1 MDAYNLKK
9 GISYMKNIK
18 EIIKLLRETSGTNDK
33 INILKI
39 NSNNELLK
47 KILEY
52 TYNPYKKYGVSEK
65 ILNTISSSRMS
76 SKSIFELL
84 DILSSN
90 NINDNLRE
98 EIGAFKNA
106 NIEDWDLYEKMILKD
121 LRCNISSKT
130 INKVWPGLIPVFSVM
145 RADNY
150 EDNKRKINGDVIVSS
165 KIDGFKCIVIKNGDS
180 VKLYSRNGILY
191 EGLEEVENAILS
203 IEKESFV
210 IDGELYAIG
219 DFKNNELG
227 YKATSKIA
235 RKKGVKSGLKLIAY
249 DYLEVEEFYNGKSKE
264 DTKTRKDNLKKLLSN
279 NKSEFIEYLEPLYI
293 GNDLELVDKIGLEEI
308 KKGEEG
314 IIVSLSNAKWEAK
327 RSKGCLKIK
336 LQTQGDLLVK
346 SVYEG
351 TGKYKGMLGGVNCE
365 FLYKGNICKVDV
377 GSGWKDSDRKILFDN
392 PENIVGKIIT
402 VDFRGITQDENNN
415 DSLRF
420 PTVIGYPECVRFDK
434 DGIEDTNIDL

>member
-1 MDAYNLKK
+1 
-9 GISYMKNIK
+9 MKNIK
-18 EIIKLLRETSGTNDK
+18 EIIELLRKTSSTNDK

-39 NSNNELLK
+39 NSNNKLLK

-65 ILNTISSSRMS
+65 ILNTISSSRTS

-90 NINDNLRE
+90 NINDSLRE
-98 EIGAFKNA
+98 DIGAFKNA

-150 EDNKRKINGDVIVSS
+150 EDNKHKINGDVIVSS
-165 KIDGFKCIVIKNGDS
+165 KIDGFKCIAIKNGDN

-191 EGLEEVENAILS
+191 EGMPEVENAILS

-235 RKKGVKSGLKLIAY
+235 RKKG
-249 DYLEVEEFYNGKSKE
+249 
-264 DTKTRKDNLKKLLSN
+264 
-279 NKSEFIEYLEPLYI
+279 
-293 GNDLELVDKIGLEEI
+293 I
-308 KKGEEG
+308 K
-314 IIVSLSNAKWEAK
+314 
-327 RSKGCLKIK
+327 
-336 LQTQGDLLVK
+336 
-346 SVYEG
+346 
-351 TGKYKGMLGGVNCE
+351 
-365 FLYKGNICKVDV
+365 
-377 GSGWKDSDRKILFDN
+377 
-392 PENIVGKIIT
+392 
-402 VDFRGITQDENNN
+402 
-415 DSLRF
+415 
-420 PTVIGYPECVRFDK
+420 
-434 DGIEDTNIDL
+434 

>member
-1 MDAYNLKK
+1 MER
-9 GISYMKNIK
+9 IR
-18 EIIKLLRETSGTNDK
+18 EIINLLQETPGTNDK
-33 INILKI
+33 IDILKL
-39 NSNNELLK
+39 NSENELLK
-47 KILEY
+47 RVLEY
-52 TYNPYKKYGVSEK
+52 TYNPYKKYGISEK
-65 ILNTISSSRMS
+65 ILNSVSSDRTS
-76 SKSIFELL
+76 SKDIFELL
-84 DILSSN
+84 DILSSS
-90 NINDNLRE
+90 NINDSLRN

-106 NIEDWDLYEKMILKD
+106 NGEYWDIYGKMILKD

-130 INKVWPGLIPVFSVM
+130 INKVWKNLIPVFSVM

-150 EDNKRKINGDVIVSS
+150 EDNKHKINGEVIVSS
-165 KIDGFKCIVIKNGDS
+165 KIDGFKCIAIKNKDD

-191 EGLEEVENAILS
+191 EGIEEVENAILS

-235 RKKGVKSGLKLIAY
+235 RKKGIKSGLKLIAY
-249 DYLEVEEFYNGKSKE
+249 DYLDVEEFYNGKSKD

-293 GNDLELVDKIGLEEI
+293 GNDLELVDKIGIEEI
-308 KKGEEG
+308 KKGQEG
-314 IIVSLSNAKWEAK
+314 IIVSLANAKWEAK
-327 RSKGCLKIK
+327 RSKGCLKVK
-336 LQTQGDLLVK
+336 LQTQGDVLVK
-346 SVYEG
+346 SIYEG

-365 FLYKGNICKVDV
+365 FLYKGNICKVDI
-377 GSGWKDSDRKILFDN
+377 GSGWKDVDRKLLFDN

-402 VDFRGITQDENNN
+402 VNFRGITQDENNN
-415 DSLRF
+415 DCLRF

-434 DGIEDTNIDL
+434 EGIEDTNIDL

>member
-1 MDAYNLKK
+1 
-9 GISYMKNIK
+9 MKNIK
-18 EIIKLLRETSGTNDK
+18 EIIELLRKTSSTNDK

-39 NSNNELLK
+39 NSNNKLLK

-65 ILNTISSSRMS
+65 ILNTISSSRTS
-76 SKSIFELL
+76 SKTIFELL

-90 NINDNLRE
+90 NINDSLRE
-98 EIGAFKNA
+98 DIGAFKNA

-150 EDNKRKINGDVIVSS
+150 EDNKHKINGDVIVSS
-165 KIDGFKCIVIKNGDS
+165 KIDGFKCIAIKNGDN

-191 EGLEEVENAILS
+191 EGIAEVENAILS

-235 RKKGVKSGLKLIAY
+235 RKKGIKSGLKLIAY
-249 DYLEVEEFYNGKSKE
+249 DYLEVKEFYNGKSK
-264 DTKTRKDNLKKLLSN
+264 DGTKTRKDNLKKLLSN

-293 GNDLELVDKIGLEEI
+293 GNNLELVDKIGIDEI

-314 IIVSLSNAKWEAK
+314 IIVSLANAKWEAK
-327 RSKGCLKIK
+327 RSKGCLKVK

-346 SVYEG
+346 SIYEG

-377 GSGWKDSDRKILFDN
+377 GSGWKDSDRKLLFDN

-402 VDFRGITQDENNN
+402 VDFRGITQDEDNN